1 MTVITYN
8 DGGLEPAAQLP
19 STVVVRFCGD
29 SGDGVQLAGNR
40 FTSDAVLG
48 GSDVVTFPEFP
59 AEIRAP
65 AGSRAGVSAFQ
76 VRFGEGPLGSHGDA
90 ADVLVALNPAALAT
104 NIQHIAPG
112 GIVIVDQGAFTPR
125 AVAQAGYAADPLDA
139 LDEAGVRLVAVDMT
153 AATLE
158 ATRPFGVK
166 RSGALKARNF
176 LALGLVYSMFGHD
189 EAGIL
194 EWIGRK
200 FAADVLSRD
209 ANRVVFRAGT
219 ALAEALEL
227 AAFDVVRPAAV
238 EHDGA
243 GRTVTGNE
251 ALSLGLMTAAAL
263 AGRHMVVG
271 AYPITP
277 ASDIL
282 HFLAR
287 ERDPG
292 VTTFQAEDEIA
303 AVGAAI
309 GASYAG
315 AIGVTATSGPGLA
328 LKSESIGLAVALEL
342 PLVVVDVQR
351 AGPST
356 GMPTRTEQG
365 DLDIALA
372 GRSGEAPLPVI
383 AARSPADCFDAAIE
397 AVRIAVEHMTPV
409 ILLSDAALAVSS
421 EPWRAPDFDSLAP
434 IRPPLAQAQAG
445 ADQPF
450 QPFVR
455 GARQVRR
462 WAPPGTPGLQHRIGG
477 LEKADGSGAISYDGA
492 NHEAMT
498 SLRAGKVAALG
509 ERLDDAYDLAGER
522 QGRLLLVTWGGAFGA
537 VREAVSACRRRG
549 LDVSH
554 LDLRWLNPL
563 DEEIGAIMRGF
574 DRVVVPEQNRGQL
587 AERLRARFLVDA
599 RPLSQMQ
606 GRPFG
611 LGEIQ
616 RAITGALVS

>member
-1 MTVITYN
+1 MTVLTDD
-8 DGGLEPAAQLP
+8 DGGLEPADLLP

-40 FTSDAVLG
+40 FTADAVLG
-48 GSDVVTFPEFP
+48 GSDAVTFPEFP

-76 VRFGEGPLGSHGDA
+76 VRFGEGPLGSHGDT

-104 NIQHIAPG
+104 NIAHLAAG
-112 GIVIVDQGAFTPR
+112 GIVIADQGAFTPR
-125 AVAQAGYAADPLDA
+125 AVTQAGYEADPLEDLA
-139 LDEAGVRLVAVDMT
+139 NTGVRLVVADMT

-158 ATRPFGVK
+158 ATRPFGLK
-166 RSGALKARNF
+166 RSEALKARNF
-176 LALGLVYSMFGHD
+176 FALGLVYAMFGHD
-189 EAGIL
+189 EAGVL

-200 FAADVLSRD
+200 FAADTLVSD
-209 ANRVVFRAGT
+209 ANRVVFRAGA

-243 GRTVTGNE
+243 DRTVTGNE

-263 AGRHMVVG
+263 AGRPMVVG

-287 ERDPG
+287 ERNPG

-421 EPWRAPDFDSLAP
+421 EPWRVPDFDSLAP
-434 IRPPLAQAQAG
+434 IRPPIAQDPPSAG
-445 ADQPF
+445 QPF
-450 QPFVR
+450 QPF
-455 GARQVRR
+455 ARDSRKVRR

-498 SLRAGKVAALG
+498 SLRAEKVAALG
-509 ERLDDAYDLAGER
+509 ERLDKACDLAGER
-522 QGRLLLVTWGGAFGA
+522 QGRLLLVTWGGSFGA

-549 LDVSH
+549 LAVSH

-563 DEEIGAIMRGF
+563 DERIGVIMRGF
-574 DRVVVPEQNRGQL
+574 DRVLVAEQNRGQL
-587 AERLRARFLVDA
+587 TERLRARFLVDA

-616 RAITGALVS
+616 RAITGALVA